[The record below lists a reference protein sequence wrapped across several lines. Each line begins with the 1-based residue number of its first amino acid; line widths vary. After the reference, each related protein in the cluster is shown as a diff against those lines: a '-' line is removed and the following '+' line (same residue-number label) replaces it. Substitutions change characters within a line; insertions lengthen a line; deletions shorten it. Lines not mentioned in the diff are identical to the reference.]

1 MIQPLQSCSNKY
13 KKGVP
18 KHWSL
23 TTVFRN
29 TLLCQGLIK
38 ETENCLL
45 PHDVEYVTVRGI
57 DECAVVLVIELYAVL
72 VEPCAAVERNGDR
85 HLVSV
90 MKRSD
95 NSIVGGAAA
104 SYIQLIQKDVHGKPE
119 LHQMETFFNSL

>member
-85 HLVSV
+85 APGSLGLQAMLLAALV
-90 MKRSD
+90 
-95 NSIVGGAAA
+95 G
-104 SYIQLIQKDVHGKPE
+104 
-119 LHQMETFFNSL
+119 

>member
-72 VEPCAAVERNGDR
+72 VEPCAAEEGS
-85 HLVSV
+85 LLLLYSS
-90 MKRSD
+90 MSFKAFFSFFICFLLYRSF
-95 NSIVGGAAA
+95 A
-104 SYIQLIQKDVHGKPE
+104 
-119 LHQMETFFNSL
+119 